1 MASAGLSLAGFME
14 RDPAINHLKTACIPA
29 NPTDAALEAEWITAK
44 AKLGAPFANAGAPD
58 IQPIPTSHE
67 PYIEQLKTL
76 PWVDQALKNIFQGAE
91 FKMIEIDPLLA
102 FQFVVSTERAGQ
114 HCGALA
120 NPPTVDQLFATCLP
134 MALPSGEFHALAQDR
149 SVIIKSRSLNLQMTA
164 HGLAGNMA
172 GINFGWSI
180 PLVHVVQFDNRSY
193 LHNGFH
199 RTFGVRIAGATHVP
213 CLFRTV
219 NKIEDVGI
227 RPDGSTFTE
236 DAFKQAH
243 QPTVG
248 HLTQGRACNV
258 TLRATTRI
266 LHISWAEYAMY
277 DE

>member
-1 MASAGLSLAGFME
+1 MPAAGLSLVGFMHRE
-14 RDPAINHLKTACIPA
+14 AALNHLKTACIPT
-29 NPTDAALEAEWITAK
+29 NPSDAALEAEWCAAK

-58 IQPIPTSHE
+58 IQPIPQSHE
-67 PYIEQLKTL
+67 AYVEQLKAL
-76 PWVDQALKNIFQGAE
+76 PWVAASLNGIFQGAE

-102 FQFVVSTERAGQ
+102 FQFVVSTERSSH
-114 HCGALA
+114 HCSALQ
-120 NPPTVDQLFATCLP
+120 NPPIADQLFGVALP
-134 MALPSGEFHALAQDR
+134 TTLPSGEFHALAQDH

-164 HGLAGNMA
+164 HGLGANMA

-180 PLVHVVQFDNRSY
+180 PLVHVVRFENRCY
-193 LHNGFH
+193 LFNGFH
-199 RTFGVRIAGATHVP
+199 RTFGVGIAGATHVP

-219 NKIEDVGI
+219 NKLEDVGI
-227 RPDGSTFTE
+227 RADGSTFTE
-236 DAFKQAH
+236 QAFKEPH

-248 HLTQGRACNV
+248 HFTQGRSCNV